1 MDKVSMLGFIDKGGK
16 KIEHQSAAV
25 YDVNFLSPC
34 LSACDYKQP
43 VQILVES
50 ENINVRDK
58 NYQPTKSYL

>member
-1 MDKVSMLGFIDKGGK
+1 MDKVNMLGFIDKGGK

-25 YDVNFLSPC
+25 YSVNFLSPC

-43 VQILVES
+43 VQILVGS

-58 NYQPTKSYL
+58 DFRAAKSYL